1 MEKKKI
7 NRNII
12 NPLTGGLYYTK
23 NPRKNPTENS
33 QNTLNPLYRPIPSKL
48 PYQTRLKKILSVGE
62 ECIKPQEL
70 ETLLKSNKFI
80 YCYDGFE
87 PSGRMH
93 IAQGLLKVL
102 NVNRLIDSGCIFIF
116 WVADWFAMLN
126 NKMMGDLEKIRTVG
140 KYFVEIWKA
149 AGMKMSNV
157 KFLWASDFINQR
169 PDEYWMQVMS
179 IAKNNS
185 LARIKKCCTIMG
197 RTEADDLSVAQMFYP
212 CMQCTDVFFM
222 DVDICQLGMDQK
234 KVNMLARDVAD
245 KNQKKPV
252 ILSSHMLP
260 GLQEGKDKMSKSDP
274 ENAIFM
280 ADTQEDVNRKI
291 NKSFCPEGI
300 VEKNVVLEYTKFF
313 IFPFLK
319 KFELLREEEH
329 GGNVTY
335 DTYEELEKDYVDKKV
350 YPLDL
355 KKNFS
360 IQLNKILEPIRKHFA
375 TDPYARQ
382 IFDKTKKYQEEYSK
396 YKKAQIKKDKI
407 ARLARENAQLKKKA
421 KAEADAKKEAEKTP
435 NPETDA
441 KKEEEKTPN
450 PETQTKTD

>member
-23 NPRKNPTENS
+23 NPRQNPTENS
-33 QNTLNPLYRPIPSKL
+33 TNNLNPLYRPITSKL
-48 PYQTRLKKILSVGE
+48 TPDQRKAKILSVGE
-62 ECIKPQEL
+62 ECIREEEL
-70 ETLLKSNKFI
+70 ESLIKANKFI

-126 NKMMGDLEKIRTVG
+126 NKMMGDLDKIKTVG
-140 KYFVEIWKA
+140 KYFIEIWKA

-157 KFLWASDFINQR
+157 KFLWASEFINQR
-169 PDEYWMQVMS
+169 PEEYWMQVMS

-197 RTEADDLSVAQMFYP
+197 RNEADDLSVAQMFYP

-260 GLQEGKDKMSKSDP
+260 GLKEGQLKMSKSDP

-280 ADTQEDVNRKI
+280 ADSEKDVRRKI
-291 NKSFCPEGI
+291 KKAYCPEG
-300 VEKNVVLEYTKFF
+300 VVKDNVVLEYTKFF
-313 IFPFLK
+313 IFPFLG

-335 DTYEELEKDYVDKKV
+335 KTYAELEKDFVDLKV

-355 KKNFS
+355 KHNFS
-360 IQLNKILEPIRKHFA
+360 TQLNTILEPIRKHFRE
-375 TDPYARQ
+375 DPYARQ
-382 IFDKTKKYQEEYSK
+382 IFEKTKKYQEEYSK
-396 YKKAQIKKDKI
+396 YKEAQSKKEKV
-407 ARLARENAQLKKKA
+407 ARKAREKAALKKKA
-421 KAEADAKKEAEKTP
+421 EAEALKKKENT
-435 NPETDA
+435 T
-441 KKEEEKTPN
+441 EEKTN
-450 PETQTKTD
+450 TKVEVKTDTK